1 MPIILDQIC
10 WDFKASVFNF
20 VWLSY
25 SLCCLADELDFSTE
39 LKLSFFQLGI
49 SPQILASILMQV
61 LSFFFGQITH
71 FLIRLFCITTLYGP
85 CLLFFSKQ
93 FVDFHIRSSI
103 QRLKNASLFTKILDC
118 WNPLF
123 ILFFFSRLHAA
134 VSVNES
140 SLSVGA

>member
-1 MPIILDQIC
+1 MSIILDQIW

-25 SLCCLADELDFSTE
+25 LLCCLADELDFSTE

-71 FLIRLFCITTLYGP
+71 FLTRLFCITTLYMVLAFSFSQSNLWIFTYEAVLRGWRM
-85 CLLFFSKQ
+85 LL
-93 FVDFHIRSSI
+93 
-103 QRLKNASLFTKILDC
+103 SLPRYWTVEILSY
-118 WNPLF
+118 P
-123 ILFFFSRLHAA
+123 FFSRLHAA

-140 SLSVGA
+140 SLGA